1 MKILIT
7 GVAGFI
13 GFSLADNLLKSNKK
27 IEIYGLDNFDN
38 YYSKKIKKIRILD
51 LKNSKKFKFL
61 QVDICNR
68 NLLIKKLR
76 RQKFKYVIHLAAQA
90 GVRFSAINPKKY
102 VNTNIFGFINLL
114 DATLKYRPRK
124 ILYASS
130 SSVYGDSKNLPS
142 KEHHQLFP
150 KNIYASS
157 KKLNE
162 IIANFYSKY
171 YKLNLIGLR
180 FFTVYGQWG
189 RPDMFLFKLFNSFL
203 LKKKFYL
210 NNSGN
215 HMRDFTYIDDVVEIT
230 KKLLFSKKTKP
241 NHSIFNVCSNKPI
254 KITKIINFFQNK
266 YGGVK
271 IKKILRNKLD
281 VKNTHGS
288 NKKVKKVTS
297 FNKFTDYKSGVINSF
312 EWYKKYKI
320 HKIIQSVK
328 NAN

>member
-13 GFSLADNLLKSNKK
+13 GFSLAKNLLKSYKK

-51 LKNSKKFKFL
+51 LKNSKRFKFL
-61 QVDICNR
+61 QVDICKR
-68 NLLIKKLR
+68 NLLIQKLKR
-76 RQKFKYVIHLAAQA
+76 HKFSYVIHLAAQA
-90 GVRFSAINPKKY
+90 GVRFSAEDPKKY

-114 DATLKYRPRK
+114 DATIKCRPKK

-142 KEHHQLFP
+142 KEYHKLFP

-157 KKLNE
+157 KKMNE

-171 YKLNLIGLR
+171 YRLNLIGLR

-203 LKKKFYL
+203 LKKVFYL
-210 NNSGN
+210 NNSG
-215 HMRDFTYIDDVVEIT
+215 HHIRDFTYIDDAVEIT
-230 KKLLFSKKTKP
+230 KKLLFSKKIKL
-241 NHSIFNVCSNKPI
+241 NHSIFNICSNRPI
-254 KITKIINFFQNK
+254 KITKIISFFRNQ
-266 YGGVK
+266 YGNIK

-288 NKKVKKVTS
+288 NNNVKKITS
-297 FNKFTDYKSGVINSF
+297 FNKFTDYKSGIINSF
-312 EWYKKYKI
+312 EWYKKYKV
-320 HKIIQSVK
+320 HKIK
-328 NAN
+328 

>member
-1 MKILIT
+1 MKVLIT

-13 GFSLADNLLKSNKK
+13 GFSLANNLIKSYRN

-38 YYSKKIKKIRILD
+38 YYSKEIKKIRILE
-51 LKNSKKFKFL
+51 LKKSKKFKFL
-61 QVDICNR
+61 QIDICKR
-68 NLLIKKLR
+68 NLLIKKLKD
-76 RQKFKYVIHLAAQA
+76 QKFTYIIHLAAQA
-90 GVRFSAINPKKY
+90 GVRFSAVNPKKY
-102 VNTNIFGFINLL
+102 VNTNVFGFINLL
-114 DATLKYRPRK
+114 DATINCVPKK

-130 SSVYGDSKNLPS
+130 SSVYGDSKKLPS
-142 KEHHQLFP
+142 SENHQLFP

-157 KKLNE
+157 KKINE

-171 YKLNLIGLR
+171 YKLDIIGLR

-203 LKKKFYL
+203 LKRSFYL

-230 KKLLFSKKTKP
+230 KKLMLSKKKLP

-254 KITKIINFFQNK
+254 KITKIINFFIKK
-266 YGGVK
+266 YGNVK
-271 IKKILRNKLD
+271 IKKISRNKLD

-288 NKKVKKVTS
+288 NEKVKKISS
-297 FNKFTDYKSGVINSF
+297 FKKFTDYKYGIISSF
-312 EWYKKYKI
+312 EWYKQYKV
-320 HKIIQSVK
+320 HKIQ
-328 NAN
+328 